1 MSIHDQSNISLL
13 IGVLENEF
21 SRKAVVRETFV
32 HFFNNRLEIYHNNRF
47 NYKNLQ
53 DMNKNILTDCFKF
66 ISNENKEIKKNTM
79 VLKPPPSNHGFQSPS
94 DNVKQQQI
102 HNDGGF
108 DSYKKQY
115 DTMLNPN
122 KPKEID
128 FSDTI
133 EDEPIQNIDSIM
145 NQTLE
150 DRAKELAKITN
161 TYTDKPPD
169 WIKPP
174 ENNQRSENQ
183 PMKLIIEDTPSKS
196 TQSILKQKKVTFNL
210 NTTNEHPIQ
219 TEKPKESITVNKLL
233 NKLKTKQPSNIS
245 SNNDMQEL
253 IDKFELKIQEK
264 MEVKF
269 KLLNEKYDTLRIKY
283 EELEMK
289 YSELSSNNP
298 EKSNLTKNEIEMLYT

>member
-32 HFFNNRLEIYHNNRF
+32 NFFNNRLETYHSNRF

-66 ISNENKEIKKNTM
+66 ISNENKEIEKNTM

-94 DNVKQQQI
+94 DNVRQQQI
-102 HNDGGF
+102 HNDGAF

-115 DTMLNPN
+115 DTMLNPK

-133 EDEPIQNIDSIM
+133 EDQPIQNIDSIM

-150 DRAKELAKITN
+150 DREKELERITN
-161 TYTDKPPD
+161 TYSEKPPD

-174 ENNQRSENQ
+174 ENNQRPENQ
-183 PMKLIIEDTPSKS
+183 PMKLIIEDTPTKS

-210 NTTNEHPIQ
+210 NKTVEKPETN
-219 TEKPKESITVNKLL
+219 PKESITVNKLL
-233 NKLKTKQPSNIS
+233 NKLKIKQPSNLS

-253 IDKFELKIQEK
+253 IDKFESKIQEK
-264 MEVKF
+264 MEAKF

>member
-32 HFFNNRLEIYHNNRF
+32 NFFNNRLEIYHNNRF

-66 ISNENKEIKKNTM
+66 ISNENKEIEKNTM

-94 DNVKQQQI
+94 DNVRQQQI
-102 HNDGGF
+102 HNDKAF

-115 DTMLNPN
+115 DTMLNPK

-133 EDEPIQNIDSIM
+133 EDQPIQNIDFIM

-150 DRAKELAKITN
+150 DREKELERITN
-161 TYTDKPPD
+161 TYSEKPPD

-174 ENNQRSENQ
+174 ENNQRPENQ
-183 PMKLIIEDTPSKS
+183 PMKLIIEDTPTKS

-210 NTTNEHPIQ
+210 NKTNEHPIQ
-219 TEKPKESITVNKLL
+219 TEKTKESITVNKLL
-233 NKLKTKQPSNIS
+233 NKLKIKQPSTNL
-245 SNNDMQEL
+245 SNNQMQEL
-253 IDKFELKIQEK
+253 IDKFEFKIQEK
-264 MEVKF
+264 MEAKF

>member
-1 MSIHDQSNISLL
+1 MSIHDQPNISLL

-32 HFFNNRLEIYHNNRF
+32 NFFNNRLETYHNNRF

-53 DMNKNILTDCFKF
+53 DRNKNILTDCFKF
-66 ISNENKEIKKNTM
+66 ISNENKEIEKNTM

-94 DNVKQQQI
+94 DNVKQQQL
-102 HNDGGF
+102 HNDGAF

-115 DTMLNPN
+115 DTMLNPK

-133 EDEPIQNIDSIM
+133 EDQPIQNIDSIM

-150 DRAKELAKITN
+150 DRQKELERITN
-161 TYTDKPPD
+161 TYSEKPPD

-174 ENNQRSENQ
+174 ENNQRPENQ
-183 PMKLIIEDTPSKS
+183 PMKLIIEDTPTKS

-219 TEKPKESITVNKLL
+219 TEKPKESIAVNKLL
-233 NKLKTKQPSNIS
+233 NKLKIKQS
-245 SNNDMQEL
+245 SNNLSNNHMQEL

-264 MEVKF
+264 MEAKF
-269 KLLNEKYDTLRIKY
+269 KLLNKKYDTLRIKY

-298 EKSNLTKNEIEMLYT
+298 EKSNLTKHEIEMLYT

>member
-1 MSIHDQSNISLL
+1 MSIHDQPNISLL

-32 HFFNNRLEIYHNNRF
+32 NFFNNRLETYHNNRF

-66 ISNENKEIKKNTM
+66 ISNENKEIEKNTM

-94 DNVKQQQI
+94 DNVKQQQL
-102 HNDGGF
+102 HNDGAF

-115 DTMLNPN
+115 DTMLNPK

-133 EDEPIQNIDSIM
+133 EDQPIQNIDSIM

-150 DRAKELAKITN
+150 DRQKELERITN
-161 TYTDKPPD
+161 TYSEKPPD

-174 ENNQRSENQ
+174 ENNQRPENQ
-183 PMKLIIEDTPSKS
+183 PMKLIIEDTPTKS

-219 TEKPKESITVNKLL
+219 TEKPKESIAVNKLL
-233 NKLKTKQPSNIS
+233 NKLKIKQS
-245 SNNDMQEL
+245 SNNLSNNHMQEL

-264 MEVKF
+264 MEAKF
-269 KLLNEKYDTLRIKY
+269 KLLNKKYDTLRIKY

-289 YSELSSNNP
+289 YSELSSNKP

>member
-32 HFFNNRLEIYHNNRF
+32 NFFNNRLETYHSNRF

-66 ISNENKEIKKNTM
+66 ISNENKEIEKNTM

-94 DNVKQQQI
+94 DNVRQQQI
-102 HNDGGF
+102 HNDGAF

-115 DTMLNPN
+115 DTMLNPK

-133 EDEPIQNIDSIM
+133 EDQPIQNIDSIM

-150 DRAKELAKITN
+150 DREKELERITN
-161 TYTDKPPD
+161 TYSEKPPD
-169 WIKPP
+169 WINPP
-174 ENNQRSENQ
+174 ENNQRPENQ
-183 PMKLIIEDTPSKS
+183 PMKLIIEDTPTKS

-210 NTTNEHPIQ
+210 NKTVEKPETN
-219 TEKPKESITVNKLL
+219 PKESITVNKLL
-233 NKLKTKQPSNIS
+233 NKLKIKQPSTNL
-245 SNNDMQEL
+245 SNNHMQEL

-264 MEVKF
+264 MEAKF

-289 YSELSSNNP
+289 YSELSSNNL

>member
-32 HFFNNRLEIYHNNRF
+32 NFFNNRLETYHSNRF

-66 ISNENKEIKKNTM
+66 ISNENKEIEKNTM

-94 DNVKQQQI
+94 DNVRQQQI
-102 HNDGGF
+102 HNDGAF

-115 DTMLNPN
+115 DTMLNPK

-133 EDEPIQNIDSIM
+133 EDQPIQNIDSIM

-150 DRAKELAKITN
+150 DREKELERITN
-161 TYTDKPPD
+161 TYSEKPPD

-174 ENNQRSENQ
+174 ENNQRPENQ
-183 PMKLIIEDTPSKS
+183 PMKLIIEDTPTKS
-196 TQSILKQKKVTFNL
+196 TQSILKQKKVTFDL
-210 NTTNEHPIQ
+210 NKTVEKPETN
-219 TEKPKESITVNKLL
+219 PKESITVNKLL
-233 NKLKTKQPSNIS
+233 NKLKIKQPSNLS

-253 IDKFELKIQEK
+253 IDKFESKIQEK
-264 MEVKF
+264 MEAKF

>member
-21 SRKAVVRETFV
+21 SRKAVIRETFV
-32 HFFNNRLEIYHNNRF
+32 NFFNNRLETYHNNRF

-66 ISNENKEIKKNTM
+66 ISNENKEIEKNTM

-94 DNVKQQQI
+94 DNVRQQQKN
-102 HNDGGF
+102 NDGAF

-115 DTMLNPN
+115 DTMLNPK

-133 EDEPIQNIDSIM
+133 EDQPIQNIDSIM

-150 DRAKELAKITN
+150 DREKELERITN
-161 TYTDKPPD
+161 TYSEKPPD

-174 ENNQRSENQ
+174 ENNQRPENQ
-183 PMKLIIEDTPSKS
+183 PMKLIIEDTPTKS
-196 TQSILKQKKVTFNL
+196 TQSILKQKKVTFDL
-210 NTTNEHPIQ
+210 NKTNEHPIQ

-233 NKLKTKQPSNIS
+233 NKLKTKQS
-245 SNNDMQEL
+245 SNNLSNNHMQEL

-264 MEVKF
+264 MEAKF

-289 YSELSSNNP
+289 YSELSSNNL

>member
-21 SRKAVVRETFV
+21 SRKAVIRETFV
-32 HFFNNRLEIYHNNRF
+32 NFFNNRLETYHNNRF

-66 ISNENKEIKKNTM
+66 ISNKNTEIEKNTM

-94 DNVKQQQI
+94 DNIRQQQKN
-102 HNDGGF
+102 NDGAF

-115 DTMLNPN
+115 DTMLNPK

-133 EDEPIQNIDSIM
+133 EDQPIQNIDSIM

-150 DRAKELAKITN
+150 DREKELERITN
-161 TYTDKPPD
+161 TYSEKPPD

-174 ENNQRSENQ
+174 ENNQRPENQ
-183 PMKLIIEDTPSKS
+183 PMKLIIEDTPTKS
-196 TQSILKQKKVTFNL
+196 RQSILKQKKVTFDL
-210 NTTNEHPIQ
+210 NKTNEHPIQ

-233 NKLKTKQPSNIS
+233 NKLKIKQS
-245 SNNDMQEL
+245 SNNLSNNHMQEL
-253 IDKFELKIQEK
+253 IDKFELKIQKK
-264 MEVKF
+264 MEAKF

-289 YSELSSNNP
+289 YSELSSNNL

>member
-21 SRKAVVRETFV
+21 SRKAVVREMFV
-32 HFFNNRLEIYHNNRF
+32 NFFNNRLETYHNNRF

-66 ISNENKEIKKNTM
+66 ISNEDKEIEKNTM

-94 DNVKQQQI
+94 DNVRQQQI
-102 HNDGGF
+102 HNDGEF

-115 DTMLNPN
+115 DTMLNPK

-133 EDEPIQNIDSIM
+133 EDQPIQNIDSIM
-145 NQTLE
+145 NKTLE
-150 DRAKELAKITN
+150 DRQKELERITN
-161 TYTDKPPD
+161 TYSEKPPD

-174 ENNQRSENQ
+174 ENKQHPENQ
-183 PMKLIIEDTPSKS
+183 PMKLIIEDTPPKS
-196 TQSILKQKKVTFNL
+196 TQSILKQKKVTFNF

-233 NKLKTKQPSNIS
+233 DKLKIKQSSNIPL
-245 SNNDMQEL
+245 NNDTQVL
-253 IDKFELKIQEK
+253 IDKFEAKIQEK
-264 MEVKF
+264 MEAKF
-269 KLLNEKYDTLRIKY
+269 KLLNKKYDTLRIKY

-289 YSELSSNNP
+289 YSELSSNKP

>member
-32 HFFNNRLEIYHNNRF
+32 NFFNNRLETYHNNRF

-66 ISNENKEIKKNTM
+66 ISNENKEIEKNTM

-94 DNVKQQQI
+94 DNVRQQQI
-102 HNDGGF
+102 HNDGEF

-115 DTMLNPN
+115 DTMLNPK

-133 EDEPIQNIDSIM
+133 EDQPIQNIGSIM

-150 DRAKELAKITN
+150 DRQKELERITN
-161 TYTDKPPD
+161 TYSEKPPD

-174 ENNQRSENQ
+174 ENKQHPENQ
-183 PMKLIIEDTPSKS
+183 PMKLIIEDTQPKS
-196 TQSILKQKKVTFNL
+196 TQSILKQKKVTFNF

-233 NKLKTKQPSNIS
+233 DKLKIKQSSNIPL
-245 SNNDMQEL
+245 NNDTQVL
-253 IDKFELKIQEK
+253 IDKFEAKIQEK
-264 MEVKF
+264 MEAKF
-269 KLLNEKYDTLRIKY
+269 KLLNKKYDTLRIKY

-289 YSELSSNNP
+289 YSELSSNKP

>member
-21 SRKAVVRETFV
+21 SRKAVIRETFV
-32 HFFNNRLEIYHNNRF
+32 NFFNNRLETYHNNRF

-66 ISNENKEIKKNTM
+66 ISNENKEIEKNTM

-94 DNVKQQQI
+94 DNIRQQQKN
-102 HNDGGF
+102 NDGAF

-115 DTMLNPN
+115 DTMLNPK

-133 EDEPIQNIDSIM
+133 EDQPIQNIDSIM

-150 DRAKELAKITN
+150 DREKELERITN
-161 TYTDKPPD
+161 TYSEKPPD

-174 ENNQRSENQ
+174 ENNQRPENQ
-183 PMKLIIEDTPSKS
+183 PMKLIIEDTPTKS
-196 TQSILKQKKVTFNL
+196 RQSILKQKKVTFDL
-210 NTTNEHPIQ
+210 NKTNEHPIQ

-233 NKLKTKQPSNIS
+233 NKLKIKQS
-245 SNNDMQEL
+245 SNNLSNNHMQEL
-253 IDKFELKIQEK
+253 IDKFELKIQKK
-264 MEVKF
+264 MEAKF